1 MKAHIGARSCHWCAG
16 SSMTSQSAVK
26 HIFRTVIS
34 IPALLAVA
42 CTATSALGQVV
53 TPDVNGIVHDQAN
66 RNAQQESEERA
77 ARQGAPQV
85 IEPNSRQVLGPFPV
99 EKPCFGIEHTVVS
112 GSDNAKLKWL
122 SGAADTYKGY
132 CIGPKG
138 LNYILKDL
146 QGQIINR
153 GYVLTR
159 IGVPE
164 NPLRESTLF
173 LRVVPGVVS
182 AVQGS
187 SARAIREF
195 KFAWPQSV
203 GDIYQLEAA
212 DQATEQM
219 LRIPGRKFHADVAPG
234 PAVGNSIINAQVEE
248 APLLSAALSVN
259 DFAGHTVGSWQGS
272 GTLTAQDGRHQAHAG
287 SHGSSDG
294 GVSTRT

>member
-53 TPDVNGIVHDQAN
+53 TPDVNGIVHDQAD

-164 NPLRESTLF
+164 N
-173 LRVVPGVVS
+173 
-182 AVQGS
+182 
-187 SARAIREF
+187 
-195 KFAWPQSV
+195 
-203 GDIYQLEAA
+203 
-212 DQATEQM
+212 
-219 LRIPGRKFHADVAPG
+219 
-234 PAVGNSIINAQVEE
+234 
-248 APLLSAALSVN
+248 
-259 DFAGHTVGSWQGS
+259 
-272 GTLTAQDGRHQAHAG
+272 
-287 SHGSSDG
+287 
-294 GVSTRT
+294 